1 MLHSSLAALQVLEP
15 HEKVPMHE
23 GPELPPPP
31 PLAEPPPVP
40 PPLPEPPPVAV
51 PPPVP
56 LPPPL
61 AEPPPP
67 PDALLQVEDSL
78 LPSMVHSKAVPSGKQ
93 SFSPQTFDVLVV
105 PLIVKV
111 QSQAAPGSQEE
122 NPSSS
127 VNIERE
133 MVR

>member
-1 MLHSSLAALQVLEP
+1 VLHISIAALQVIEP

-23 GPELPPPP
+23 GPEPPPP

-40 PPLPEPPPVAV
+40 PPLAEPPPVAV
-51 PPPVP
+51 PPPVA

-67 PDALLQVEDSL
+67 PDPLLQLKTSL
-78 LPSMVHSKAVPSGKQ
+78 LPSVVHSNAVPSLKQ
-93 SFSPQTFDVLVV
+93 SFSPQSFAVLLS
-105 PLIVKV
+105 PLIDMV
-111 QSQAAPGSQEE
+111 QSHAAPGSQEE
-122 NPSSS
+122 NSSNKT
-127 VNIERE
+127 NINRG